1 MEAKLD
7 HGPVGLQGDELTLVQ
22 RPRPRSLRVEYR
34 AWIERH
40 GRRIHLDSPE
50 MQQGLAERGAW
61 TRLEDGSQVHAYN
74 FADVLEVT
82 HAVSKPP
89 PVSRSRP
96 TAGRSRV
103 RVRARAPRARRAAKR
118 GGTRGSPDDGGA
130 GDGDGDGD
138 GDGEPPGLATDAGPA
153 AYESGPARLAS
164 PPGCRGRTA
173 GGQR

>member
-1 MEAKLD
+1 MDACD
-7 HGPVGLQGDELTLVQ
+7 HTSVDLHRDELTLVQ
-22 RPRPRSLRVEYR
+22 RPRSRSLRVEYR

-40 GRRIHLDSPE
+40 RRRIHLDSPE

-61 TRLEDGSQVHAYN
+61 TRLKDGSQVHAYN

-118 GGTRGSPDDGGA
+118 GGTRGSPDDGGS
-130 GDGDGDGD
+130 GDGG
-138 GDGEPPGLATDAGPA
+138 GEPPGLVTGAGPA
-153 AYESGPARLAS
+153 PDESESPHLAS
-164 PPGCRGRTA
+164 PPSCRGRIA
-173 GGQR
+173 GGRR